1 METASVG
8 GGAYSVTEQ
17 SMDLEQIARHRR
29 HSINSIDGLQENT
42 TGDKVPWGFV
52 VDKED
57 GHVIDYADS
66 QTTDVLMLVSE
77 AERQVL
83 RVAACLS
90 SFDVRLLQASTR
102 SNVNIVNILA
112 DTLKKG
118 IVESANKEY
127 TFASESFQS
136 LLYRTIPSSEN
147 SHQHLIIGRN
157 LVRNLSQQELEENYY
172 TVLRQ
177 FHLGS
182 ESITDQSERY
192 SIAALCLR
200 ATELAVHNGD
210 FQSASLYVDFGVCL
224 LRNNCWKDEYEL
236 SLALYNACAEI
247 AYSDSKFERVKSLV
261 QSVLENARCF
271 RDTLRARASR
281 IYVLSSQYKIPEA
294 VEESL
299 AVLAELG
306 EPLPPN
312 PKTRQVLFQFM
323 ATQRLLKGKTNEIIL
338 RMPCMTNSDKIAAS
352 QILNLAFPSTYR
364 SRPLLFALIVLRLVR
379 LTMRYGLSTV
389 SAVGFGF
396 YGSLLCSITGNI
408 GEGDRFGELALA
420 LLDKF
425 HAKEWIPRVYLGV
438 FGHAGSYKLPLQ
450 EMYPHIEY
458 AQKIAFETGDIE
470 VSKSVIEH
478 VAVSFS
484 PTKKDVP

>member
-1 METASVG
+1 M
-8 GGAYSVTEQ
+8 
-17 SMDLEQIARHRR
+17 
-29 HSINSIDGLQENT
+29 
-42 TGDKVPWGFV
+42 
-52 VDKED
+52 
-57 GHVIDYADS
+57 
-66 QTTDVLMLVSE
+66 
-77 AERQVL
+77 
-83 RVAACLS
+83 
-90 SFDVRLLQASTR
+90 
-102 SNVNIVNILA
+102 
-112 DTLKKG
+112 
-118 IVESANKEY
+118 
-127 TFASESFQS
+127 
-136 LLYRTIPSSEN
+136 
-147 SHQHLIIGRN
+147 
-157 LVRNLSQQELEENYY
+157 RNLSQQELEENYY

-210 FQSASLYVDFGVCL
+210 FQSASLYVHFGVCL

-247 AYSDSKFERVKSLV
+247 AYSNSKFERVKSLV

-323 ATQRLLKGKTNEIIL
+323 AAQRLLKGKTNEIIL

-352 QILNLAFPSTYR
+352 QILNLS
-364 SRPLLFALIVLRLVR
+364 
-379 LTMRYGLSTV
+379 
-389 SAVGFGF
+389 
-396 YGSLLCSITGNI
+396 
-408 GEGDRFGELALA
+408 
-420 LLDKF
+420 K
-425 HAKEWIPRVYLGV
+425 H
-438 FGHAGSYKLPLQ
+438 
-450 EMYPHIEY
+450 
-458 AQKIAFETGDIE
+458 
-470 VSKSVIEH
+470 VSK
-478 VAVSFS
+478 
-484 PTKKDVP
+484 PTFTVCSYCVKIGSTDNEIWTKYGISRGLWILWISTLLHYREYW